1 MKNSKIKNIAGY
13 LARGFLKNPLTPILA
28 FAILSLGY
36 ISLEVMPREED
47 PQIAVSGGSIIVPM
61 PGASPIEIDNAIL
74 KPLERKI
81 SEIKGVKD
89 VYSTAMHNVGMLNIQ
104 YKIGEDRESSNLKLY
119 DKVMQNMDSLP
130 GGAMNPI
137 VKPFD
142 IDIDVPIVTVAFYK
156 KKDLGI
162 DHIKLYRQIKEIQ
175 QDINA
180 IQDISKTTLKGAKRP
195 QFNVLLDLDKL
206 SAYHISIGQVVQ
218 SIQAIA
224 KNSPEVDLPS
234 KDNRL
239 VVFGVTNAI
248 NSIEDLQN
256 LIIAKYMGSLVYLK
270 DIAKV
275 EYYYDIQNYKE
286 ALISYKAEGSPLSD
300 PEDQVTLTISKLK
313 GTNAVHLAEKVL
325 ALLEAYEADLQKNGL
340 AYIVTRNYGERANE
354 AVNELVHHLV
364 LTIAII
370 SLILIPFLGWRESL
384 VVTIAV
390 PMILAAT
397 LFIAFMTDQ
406 TINRITLFAFLLSL
420 GLIVDDAI
428 IVIENI
434 HRRMHLKET
443 ENQSFDQIIIEA
455 TDEIGPSTNIATIAI
470 MLTMIPMAF
479 VGGMMGQ
486 FMLPIP
492 LMEELVYKIVSSK
505 KNQRRVGFIV
515 LFFLIFAVAMI
526 PTKIVLAKMLPGKS
540 ANTFSIY
547 VDTATNSTVKQTQE
561 VVECV
566 VNEMKHEENVKNME
580 MFIGQGAPLDYAG
593 LVKGSAFKS
602 LKNHREPDR

>member
-1 MKNSKIKNIAGY
+1 MADNSNLKINNVAGH
-13 LARGFLKNPLTPILA
+13 LARGFLNNPLTAILA
-28 FAILSLGY
+28 FAILALGY

-47 PQIAVSGGSIIVPM
+47 PQIAVSGGSIIIPM
-61 PGASPIEIDNAIL
+61 PGASPDEINNAIL
-74 KPLERKI
+74 KPLERRI
-81 SEIKGVKD
+81 SEIKGIKD
-89 VYSTAMHNVGMLNIQ
+89 IYSTAMHNVGMLNIQ
-104 YKIGEDRESSNLKLY
+104 YEIGEDRESSNLKLY

-130 GGAMNPI
+130 GGAMMPM

-156 KKDLGI
+156 KKELGL
-162 DHIKLYRQIKEIQ
+162 DHIRLYKQIKDIQ

-180 IQDISKTTLKGAKRP
+180 IQNISKTTLKGAKKP

-224 KNSPEVDLPS
+224 KNAPEVDLPTR
-234 KDNRL
+234 DNRL
-239 VVFGVTNAI
+239 IVFGVKNAI
-248 NSIEDLQN
+248 NSIDDLKN
-256 LIIAKYMGSLVYLK
+256 LIVAKYMGSLIYLK
-270 DIAKV
+270 DLASV
-275 EYYYDIQNYKE
+275 EYFYDIQNYQE
-286 ALISYKAEGSPLSD
+286 ALISYKADGSPLSGS
-300 PEDQVTLTISKLK
+300 EDQVTLTVSKLK
-313 GTNAVHLAEKVL
+313 GTNAVHLAEEVL
-325 ALLEAYEADLQKNGL
+325 ATLEENSAALDANGL
-340 AYIVTRNYGERANE
+340 GYIITRNYGERANE

-370 SLILIPFLGWRESL
+370 ALILIPFLGWRESL

-434 HRRMHLKET
+434 HRRMHLEET
-443 ENQSFDQIIIEA
+443 KDQSFEQIIIEA

-492 LMEELVYKIVSSK
+492 LNVPVALAVS
-505 KNQRRVGFIV
+505 
-515 LFFLIFAVAMI
+515 LFVAYVFA
-526 PTKIVLAKMLPGKS
+526 PYLAKKLIKRS
-540 ANTFSIY
+540 S
-547 VDTATNSTVKQTQE
+547 
-561 VVECV
+561 
-566 VNEMKHEENVKNME
+566 
-580 MFIGQGAPLDYAG
+580 
-593 LVKGSAFKS
+593 GS
-602 LKNHREPDR
+602 H

>member
-1 MKNSKIKNIAGY
+1 MEEKKEEEYEIKNIAGS
-13 LARGFLKNPLTPILA
+13 LAKGFLNNPLTSILA
-28 FAILSLGY
+28 FAILALGY

-61 PGASPIEIDNAIL
+61 PGASPDEINNAVL
-74 KPLERKI
+74 KPLERRI
-81 SEIKGVKD
+81 SEIKGIKD
-89 VYSTAMHNVGMLNIQ
+89 IYSTAMHNVGMLNIQ

-130 GGAMNPI
+130 GGTMMPI

-156 KKDLGI
+156 KKELGI
-162 DHIKLYRQIKEIQ
+162 DHIVLYKQIKDMQ
-175 QDINA
+175 QDINS
-180 IQDISKTTLKGAKRP
+180 IQNISKTTLKGAKKP

-224 KNSPEVDLPS
+224 KNAPEVDLPTR
-234 KDNRL
+234 DNRL
-239 VVFGVTNAI
+239 IVFGVKNAI
-248 NSIEDLQN
+248 NSIEDLQG
-256 LIIAKYMGSLVYLK
+256 LIIAKYMGSLIYLK
-270 DIAKV
+270 DIASV
-275 EYYYDIQNYKE
+275 EYFYDIQNYQE
-286 ALISYKAEGSPLSD
+286 ALVSYKADGSPLSD
-300 PEDQVTLTISKLK
+300 TKDQVTITVSKLK
-313 GTNAVHLAEKVL
+313 GTNAVKLSEKVIATLEENAEKL
-325 ALLEAYEADLQKNGL
+325 DANGL
-340 AYIVTRNYGERANE
+340 GYIITRNYGERANE

-397 LFIAFMTDQ
+397 LFVAFMTDQ

-443 ENQSFDQIIIEA
+443 ENQTFDEIIVEA

-492 LMEELVYKIVSSK
+492 LNVPVALAVS
-505 KNQRRVGFIV
+505 
-515 LFFLIFAVAMI
+515 LFVAYVFA
-526 PTKIVLAKMLPGKS
+526 PYLAKKLIKRS
-540 ANTFSIY
+540 S
-547 VDTATNSTVKQTQE
+547 
-561 VVECV
+561 
-566 VNEMKHEENVKNME
+566 
-580 MFIGQGAPLDYAG
+580 
-593 LVKGSAFKS
+593 GS
-602 LKNHREPDR
+602 H

>member
-1 MKNSKIKNIAGY
+1 MKDIKIKNIAGY
-13 LARGFLKNPLTPILA
+13 LSRAFLKNPLTPVLA
-28 FAILSLGY
+28 IAILVLGY
-36 ISLEVMPREED
+36 VSLEVMPREED

-61 PGASPIEIDNAIL
+61 PGASPDEIDNAVL

-89 VYSTAMHNVGMLNIQ
+89 IYSTAMHNVGMLNIQ
-104 YKIGEDRESSNLKLY
+104 YKLGEDRESSNLKLY

-156 KKDLGI
+156 KKELGI
-162 DHIKLYRQIKEIQ
+162 DHIKLYKQIKEIQ

-180 IQDISKTTLKGAKRP
+180 IQNISKTTLKGAKRP
-195 QFNVLLDLDKL
+195 QFNVLFDLDKL
-206 SAYHISIGQVVQ
+206 SAYHISIGQVVHA
-218 SIQAIA
+218 IQAIA
-224 KNSPEVDLPS
+224 KNSPEIDLPS
-234 KDNRL
+234 KKGKL
-239 VVFGVTNAI
+239 IVFGVKNAI
-248 NSIEDLQN
+248 NSIEDLQA
-256 LIIAKYMGSLVYLK
+256 LVVAKYQGSLIYLRN
-270 DIAKV
+270 IAKV

-286 ALISYKAEGSPLSD
+286 ALISYKADGEPFSKTK
-300 PEDQVTLTISKLK
+300 DQVTLTISKLK
-313 GTNAVHLAEKVL
+313 GSNAVTLAKK
-325 ALLEAYEADLQKNGL
+325 ALDKLKEYDTQLDNMGL
-340 AYIVTRNYGERANE
+340 GYIITRNYGHRANE
-354 AVNELVHHLV
+354 AVNELVHHLA

-370 SLILIPFLGWRESL
+370 SLILIPALGWRESL

-390 PMILAAT
+390 PMILAGT
-397 LFIAFMTDQ
+397 LFIAFISDQ

-443 ENQSFDQIIIEA
+443 QNQDFDQIIIEA

-492 LMEELVYKIVSSK
+492 LNVPVALAIS
-505 KNQRRVGFIV
+505 
-515 LFFLIFAVAMI
+515 LFVAYVFA
-526 PTKIVLAKMLPGKS
+526 PYLAKK
-540 ANTFSIY
+540 II
-547 VDTATNSTVKQTQE
+547 KR
-561 VVECV
+561 
-566 VNEMKHEENVKNME
+566 
-580 MFIGQGAPLDYAG
+580 
-593 LVKGSAFKS
+593 VKG
-602 LKNHREPDR
+602 HH

>member
-1 MKNSKIKNIAGY
+1 MKYKINNIAGH
-13 LARGFLKNPLTPILA
+13 LAKGFLNNPLTSILA
-28 FAILSLGY
+28 FAIISLGY

-61 PGASPIEIDNAIL
+61 PGASPDEINNAVL

-81 SEIKGVKD
+81 SEIKGIKD
-89 VYSTAMHNVGMLNIQ
+89 VYATAMHNVGILNVQ

-130 GGAMNPI
+130 GGTMMPI

-156 KKDLGI
+156 KEDLGI
-162 DHIKLYRQIKEIQ
+162 DHIILYKQIKDIQ
-175 QDINA
+175 QDINS
-180 IQDISKTTLKGAKRP
+180 IQNISKTTLKGAKKP

-206 SAYHISIGQVVQ
+206 SGYHISIGQVVH

-224 KNSPEVDLPS
+224 KNAPEVDLPTL
-234 KDNRL
+234 DNRL
-239 VVFGVTNAI
+239 IVFGVKNAI
-248 NSIEDLQN
+248 NSIEDLQS
-256 LIIAKYMGSLVYLK
+256 LIIAQYRGSLIYLK

-275 EYYYDIQNYKE
+275 EYDYDIQNFQE
-286 ALISYKAEGSPLSD
+286 AFLVQQDMNSSNFSETQ
-300 PEDQVTLTISKLK
+300 DQVTLTVSKLK
-313 GTNAVHLAEKVL
+313 GTNAVDLAGKIMTT
-325 ALLEAYEADLQKNGL
+325 LEANQATLDKYGL
-340 AYIVTRNYGERANE
+340 GYVITRNYGERANE

-364 LTIAII
+364 LTIVII

-390 PMILAAT
+390 PMILAST
-397 LFIAFMTDQ
+397 LFIAYMTDQ

-434 HRRMHLKET
+434 HRHMHMEGSG
-443 ENQSFDQIIIEA
+443 ERDFDELIIEA

-492 LMEELVYKIVSSK
+492 LNVPVALAVS
-505 KNQRRVGFIV
+505 
-515 LFFLIFAVAMI
+515 LFVAYVFT
-526 PTKIVLAKMLPGKS
+526 PFLAKK
-540 ANTFSIY
+540 FIKR
-547 VDTATNSTVKQTQE
+547 ST
-561 VVECV
+561 
-566 VNEMKHEENVKNME
+566 
-580 MFIGQGAPLDYAG
+580 
-593 LVKGSAFKS
+593 GS
-602 LKNHREPDR
+602 H

>member
-1 MKNSKIKNIAGY
+1 MRHAKIKNIAGY
-13 LARGFLKNPLTPILA
+13 LSRAFLKNPLTPILA
-28 FAILSLGY
+28 VAILTLGFV
-36 ISLEVMPREED
+36 SLEVMPREED

-74 KPLERKI
+74 KPLERKL

-89 VYSTAMHNVGMLNIQ
+89 VYSTAMHNVGMLNVQ
-104 YKIGEDRESSNLKLY
+104 YKIGEDRERSNLKLY
-119 DKVMQNMDSLP
+119 DKVMQNMDSMP

-156 KKDLGI
+156 KRDLGI
-162 DHIKLYRQIKEIQ
+162 DHIKLYKLIKDIQ

-180 IQDISKTTLKGAKRP
+180 IKNISKTSLKGAKRP

-206 SAYHISIGQVVQ
+206 SAYHISIGQVVD
-218 SIQAIA
+218 SIEAIA
-224 KNSPEVDLPS
+224 KNSPQVDLPS
-234 KDNRL
+234 KENKL

-248 NSIEDLQN
+248 SSIKDLQN
-256 LIIAKYMGSLVYLK
+256 LIIAKYRGSLIYLK
-270 DIAKV
+270 DIARV

-286 ALISYKAEGSPLSD
+286 ALISYKADGSPLSN
-300 PEDQVTLTISKLK
+300 PKDQVTMTIAKLK
-313 GTNAVHLAEKVL
+313 GTNAVHLADKVL
-325 ALLEAYEADLQKNGL
+325 EKLKEYEPQLEKNGL
-340 AYIVTRNYGERANE
+340 AYIVTRNYGTRADE

-370 SLILIPFLGWRESL
+370 ALILIPFLGWRESL

-390 PMILAAT
+390 PMILATT
-397 LFIAFMTDQ
+397 LFIAYLTDQ

-443 ENQSFDQIIIEA
+443 KDQSFDQIIIEA

-492 LMEELVYKIVSSK
+492 LNVPVALAVS
-505 KNQRRVGFIV
+505 
-515 LFFLIFAVAMI
+515 LFVAYVFA
-526 PTKIVLAKMLPGKS
+526 PYLAKK
-540 ANTFSIY
+540 
-547 VDTATNSTVKQTQE
+547 
-561 VVECV
+561 
-566 VNEMKHEENVKNME
+566 
-580 MFIGQGAPLDYAG
+580 FIKRKTGG
-593 LVKGSAFKS
+593 
-602 LKNHREPDR
+602 H